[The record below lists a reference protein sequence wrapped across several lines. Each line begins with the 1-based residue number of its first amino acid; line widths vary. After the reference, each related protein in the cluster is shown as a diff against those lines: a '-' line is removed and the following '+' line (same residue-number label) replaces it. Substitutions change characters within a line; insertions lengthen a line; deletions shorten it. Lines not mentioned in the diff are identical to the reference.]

1 MFGSTSAYTVS
12 IVDDFRQRI
21 GRRMRHERLPGA
33 TNVYLARPAGR
44 TRSRRVRLD
53 KNARWI

>member
-21 GRRMRHERLPGA
+21 GRRMRRERLR
-33 TNVYLARPAGR
+33 RPAAWR
-44 TRSRRVRLD
+44 HALSSPV
-53 KNARWI
+53 A